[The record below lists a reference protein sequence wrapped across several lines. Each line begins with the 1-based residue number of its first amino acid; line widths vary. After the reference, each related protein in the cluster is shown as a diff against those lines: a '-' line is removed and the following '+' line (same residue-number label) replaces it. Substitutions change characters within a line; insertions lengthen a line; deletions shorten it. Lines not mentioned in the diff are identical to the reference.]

1 MPAVEAWL
9 WRWVLEGSSVIGL
22 KSYRALN
29 QWATGTLFKNSIVGE
44 NDLLFLHYKR

>member
-22 KSYRALN
+22 KSYMALN
-29 QWATGTLFKNSIVGE
+29 QWATGTLFKNSIAG
-44 NDLLFLHYKR
+44 